1 MNLIL
6 MTSIVTGVYKFKSY
20 SNKIIFLC
28 SIFLIKG
35 LYLDYLMNDWHFR
48 KIAITKND

>member
-20 SNKIIFLC
+20 TNKIIFFG
-28 SIFLIKG
+28 SIIVLKS
-35 LYLDYLMNDWHFR
+35 LYLDYLTNDWHFR
-48 KIAITKND
+48 KIATTKND